1 MAKRAFQA
9 VILFF
14 AICGFLFV
22 PLGKRTAI
30 EHLQAIARTPAA
42 QQAASEL
49 KSGVGRL
56 FDRLRT
62 RAGESADPSSEAF
75 DADTLPEIPRKPRSL
90 APPRDL
96 DREPEGKRAG
106 DLKRERRK
114 ERGAERA
121 APETAARA
129 PLPAMPAPRA
139 MEPSK
144 R

>member
-9 VILFF
+9 VVLFF

-30 EHLQAIARTPAA
+30 EHIYAIAGTPAA

-49 KSGVGRL
+49 KSGIVRL
-56 FDRLRT
+56 FDRLRS
-62 RAGESADPSSEAF
+62 RAGQSADPSSEVVG
-75 DADTLPEIPRKPRSL
+75 ADTLLEGPRKPRSL
-90 APPRDL
+90 SPP
-96 DREPEGKRAG
+96 
-106 DLKRERRK
+106 RERRK

-129 PLPAMPAPRA
+129 PLTTAAEPRPS
-139 MEPSK
+139 EPSK